1 MELKQ
6 CIHQRVEMRLANV
19 PMKRAMGA
27 ISRNVWLLQRTGC
40 RLTRQSSECYDGQ
53 SVAGAG
59 WGSPG
64 RRHKPVG
71 RPANVCSPAASHAG
85 A

>member
-1 MELKQ
+1 MLPLHRTYGS
-6 CIHQRVEMRLANV
+6 CIGMIA
-19 PMKRAMGA
+19 G
-27 ISRNVWLLQRTGC
+27 
-40 RLTRQSSECYDGQ
+40 LTRRSSACHDGQ

-59 WGSPG
+59 RGSPG